1 MCEID
6 WAATAAWVQAFGS
19 ILAIGAA
26 IWIGERS
33 AKQSRALVES
43 ERRRQADIVASTI
56 SMKLHLVGVELNK
69 KSTFALEIADQ
80 VKNDEI
86 STLDRDAL
94 NNLFLINQNNALDQ
108 MRANVT
114 LFDRESGILTN
125 TAMDVLDGYNP
136 TVSSSI
142 AMYLFKGSNP
152 SDLIGLC
159 NLAHEQMTYVA
170 SLCSEAESRL
180 EVAHGLVSDHTPN
193 YAQCG

>member
-6 WAATAAWVQAFGS
+6 WTAAAAWVQAFGS
-19 ILAIGAA
+19 ILAIVAA

-56 SMKLHLVGVELNK
+56 SMKLHLVGVELGK
-69 KSTFALEIADQ
+69 KSAFALTIADQ
-80 VKNDEI
+80 VKNGQI
-86 STLDRDAL
+86 SVIDRDAL
-94 NNLFLINQNNALDQ
+94 NNLFMITQNDALAQ
-108 MRANVT
+108 MRSNVT

-136 TVSSSI
+136 MVSSSI

-152 SDLIGLC
+152 ADLIGLC
-159 NLAHEQMTYVA
+159 NLVHEQMTYVA
-170 SLCSEAESRL
+170 SLCSEAESQL
-180 EVAHGLVSDHTPN
+180 ESAHGLELD
-193 YAQCG
+193 A